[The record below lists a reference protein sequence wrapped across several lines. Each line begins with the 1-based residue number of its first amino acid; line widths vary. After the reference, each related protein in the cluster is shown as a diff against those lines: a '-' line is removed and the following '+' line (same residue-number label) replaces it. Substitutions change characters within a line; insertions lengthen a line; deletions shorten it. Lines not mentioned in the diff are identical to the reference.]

1 MQMIIGFSGYARS
14 GKDTA
19 AQELQRSMG
28 FRVMHFADPLK
39 NAAKE
44 IFGFSMEQLYG
55 NLKETVDPFWGIS
68 PREALQKLG
77 TEGGRNVFGE
87 ELWVKALMRRLEDHD
102 RENYVIADVRFP
114 NEARAIEALGGHVVR
129 VVRPG
134 IASVKPHESET
145 ALDTWPFKHTIVNDA
160 SIEEF
165 FGNVRDLARYTLR

>member
-1 MQMIIGFSGYARS
+1 MIIGFSGYARS

-28 FRVMHFADPLK
+28 FWVLHFADPLK
-39 NAAKE
+39 NAARE
-44 IFGFSMEQLYG
+44 IFGFSFEQLYG

-87 ELWVKALMRRLEDHD
+87 ELWVKALTRRN
-102 RENYVIADVRFP
+102 ENRDEKDYVIADVRFP
-114 NEARAIEALGGHVVR
+114 IEARAIQELGGHVVR

-134 IASVKPHESET
+134 ADSVKPHESET
-145 ALDTWPFKHTIVNDA
+145 ALDTWPFKHVIMNDG
-160 SIEEF
+160 SMESF
-165 FGNVRDLARYTLR
+165 LGNVRDLARYTLR